1 MAPPPPL
8 SGHFP
13 LLTKANFASSVIA
26 TNVPVAPILSVD
38 GERLRADTNTG
49 SESPFSW
56 VEIPVEGGP
65 LDLSSAIV
73 ECLVEQNWGT
83 GRDFSIGFSSGVTPD
98 ENWQVW
104 RCPGGLTNRRVQY
117 FLDPSS
123 TDFYRSAGIF
133 DPTDVRRFRYQWN
146 GNQSDRNVFFTDEPI
161 WIPKNPGLVAIGG
174 DALTPITAETFGD
187 FLALPTSEG
196 GYHSESIEVTSQQG
210 FSDYQALPVSCSIGD
225 GVSAQVTRFDSAV
238 LKTPDPT
245 DVSSGTVEPTVAI
258 ASTNRIINTS
268 SSESFSALQVIGLS
282 AADAFQDISPV
293 SNVYTNFFVRSLGVI
308 DLGQG
313 DYQGRISQAFGVVQ
327 GGRNLA
333 LNFNGSTAQHT
344 YTWNGAANLSGSVFD
359 SPGSDYAITF
369 EGTEFADG
377 ATFEGNGLVFT
388 NNPSINKF
396 RLDAAGKTLN
406 FNAGSSGIVLADFD
420 IVAGLLNIVADQPT
434 ITFQNIP
441 SGGIFTIW
449 DDENSDPQDLGT
461 ALQVT
466 DPTLGT
472 DIVYTGDG
480 GNEVRLQFVPNT
492 GDSAVYKELNLLFT
506 IPAQSQTLDLSSN
519 LALEDNL

>member
-1 MAPPPPL
+1 MAPPII
-8 SGHFP
+8 SGFSP

-26 TNVPVAPILSVD
+26 TNVPVAPVLSVD

-49 SESPFSW
+49 AESPFSW

-104 RCPGGLTNRRVQY
+104 RCPGGLINRRVQY

-123 TDFYRSAGIF
+123 SDFYRSAGTF
-133 DPTDVRRFRYQWN
+133 DPSDVQRFRYQWN

-161 WIPKNPGLVAIGG
+161 WIPKNPGLVAVGG
-174 DALTPITAETFGD
+174 DALTPITAGTFGN

-196 GYHSESIEVTSQQG
+196 GYHTETIEVTSQQG

-225 GVSAQVTRFDSAV
+225 GGSAQVTRFDSAV

-258 ASTNRIINTS
+258 SSTNRIINTS

-282 AADAFQDISPV
+282 AADAFQDISPI
-293 SNVYTNFFVRSLGVI
+293 SNVYTNFFARSLGVI

-333 LNFNGSTAQHT
+333 LNFGGSTAQYT

-359 SPGSDYAITF
+359 SPGSDYAINF
-369 EGTEFADG
+369 DGTEFADG
-377 ATFEGNGLVFT
+377 ATFDAT
-388 NNPSINKF
+388 NLSFETEPVVNRF
-396 RLDAAGKTLN
+396 RIDAAGKTLN
-406 FNAGSSGIVLADFD
+406 LNVGSSGLSASD
-420 IVAGLLNIVADQPT
+420 IDIIAGSPNVIANQLTLT
-434 ITFQNIP
+434 LT
-441 SGGIFTIW
+441 
-449 DDENSDPQDLGT
+449 DLPIG
-461 ALQVT
+461 A
-466 DPTLGT
+466 
-472 DIVYTGDG
+472 
-480 GNEVRLQFVPNT
+480 EVRIYDLDNTLPDFGTELTGEESITSTSFSWAHSKAGDDVFVQVFAT
-492 GDSAVYKELNLLFT
+492 GFKEYGETISLLSV
-506 IPAQSQTLDLSSN
+506 SQN
-519 LALEDNL
+519 LAINLDAEDSF